1 MTRCASFC
9 LLLQLPSLF
18 LPQCLGFGCR
28 RLGILSQGIWKSIRS
43 LFLRP
48 HISHDRA
55 LSALALGYESHDGG
69 WTQKQ
74 CMGTQKW
81 LRRPWFVPY
90 GREIS
95 PNMMFCKT
103 KVKWPQRGLDGHGAD
118 CMGAFGYIFTG
129 GHKNK
134 RKWGLKIGDQGIFC
148 RCVYGKKTAGS
159 WRGCSRGQR
168 GQSGGFV
175 RNFGSQR
182 TAMHMLQNLN
192 PENCK
197 QQGKKAKRASTNWC
211 R

>member
-1 MTRCASFC
+1 M
-9 LLLQLPSLF
+9 
-18 LPQCLGFGCR
+18 G
-28 RLGILSQGIWKSIRS
+28 
-43 LFLRP
+43 
-48 HISHDRA
+48 
-55 LSALALGYESHDGG
+55 ALGYESHG

-81 LRRPWFVPY
+81 LRRPWFGPY

-175 RNFGSQR
+175 SNFGSQR

-192 PENCK
+192 PENYK

-211 R
+211 RQWFGVAKTCTVVPRAKNTNKSCNKEKKQQVACEGDRMLCEHKKRWIHQ